1 MFVLVVT
8 TVPFDES
15 LVFVLS
21 EQDEVG
27 EAEVAEVSVRLD
39 EDVVLLFQVVVGK
52 VAVDPDFSHT
62 VDVD

>member
-1 MFVLVVT
+1 LFVLVVT

-21 EQDEVG
+21 EQNEVG

-52 VAVDPDFSHT
+52 VAVDPDFGHS
-62 VDVD
+62 VD